1 MYTVFVP
8 VGSGGTARYYEGIGN
23 ARMPVAWFDD
33 RKRAMDYAAYLAT
46 VGESAVV
53 AYMPENFVDGTGYV
67 GEVISRLR

>member
-8 VGSGGTARYYEGIGN
+8 VGSGERTKYYEGLGN
-23 ARMPVAWFDD
+23 ASKPVAWFDD
-33 RKRAMDYAAYLAT
+33 RKRALDYAAYLAT